1 MSLFLMVK
9 RTINQVTLFLTAKQK
24 ATYLRLLPRTILAR
38 LMLLIA
44 ILLAISIYGSLKIF
58 DYFDREPR
66 AEMAALQAVTIVNY
80 TRASL
85 IASHE
90 NRRNALLSELSGR
103 EGVRV
108 YAADF
113 MEEIEPLPNDPFVQL
128 IAKKIRQRLGEETII
143 SVNHYDIPGLWIS
156 FNVELDDFW
165 VVIPKIQVDRPFP
178 LHWLGWAALIGLLS
192 LIGAYITAARIN
204 RPLNLLAS
212 AADKLRNGEPAPKL
226 PEDSLDELREVNQT
240 FNEMADALVRLD
252 SERTL
257 LLAGVSHD
265 IRTPLARLRLAV
277 EMLSE
282 QESVLMKEGM
292 IDDIADMDNIIHQF
306 SDFVRGV
313 EGESTRMMDIN
324 VLLSSLAERQARAGR
339 KLEVKLSPTYFI
351 PLRPLA
357 MQRLLDNLVGNAYAY
372 TKGDVTVESHIMA
385 DKIVISVLDRGP
397 GIPAEHAQRLLR
409 PFERLDSARTKNE
422 GGSGLGLAICNRIA
436 KLHQGSLELI
446 NRADGGLEARLSLP
460 IQQRY

>member
-1 MSLFLMVK
+1 
-9 RTINQVTLFLTAKQK
+9 
-24 ATYLRLLPRTILAR
+24 
-38 LMLLIA
+38 MLLIA

-58 DYFDREPR
+58 DYFGREPR

-90 NRRNALLSELSGR
+90 SRRGALLSELSGR

-108 YAADF
+108 YSADF
-113 MEEIEPLPNDPFVQL
+113 MEQIEPLPSDPFVYLLVQ
-128 IAKKIRQRLGEETII
+128 KIRQRLGPETII
-143 SVNHYDIPGLWIS
+143 TVNHYGIPGLWIS

-165 VVIPKIQVDRPFP
+165 VVVPNIQADRPFP
-178 LHWLGWAALIGLLS
+178 WHWLGWGALIGLLS
-192 LIGAYITAARIN
+192 LAGAYITAARIN
-204 RPLNLLAS
+204 RPLSFLVH
-212 AADKLRNGEPAPKL
+212 AANKLRNGELAPRL
-226 PEDSLDELREVNQT
+226 PEDSLDELSEVNQT

-252 SERTL
+252 SERSL

-277 EMLSE
+277 EMLSDD
-282 QESVLMKEGM
+282 ESAQMKEGM
-292 IDDIADMDNIIHQF
+292 IEDIADMDNIINQF
-306 SDFVRGV
+306 LDFVRGI
-313 EGESTRMMDIN
+313 EGESTKMMDIN
-324 VLLSSLAERQARAGR
+324 VLLRALAERQARAGR
-339 KLEVKLSPTYFI
+339 KLEVELSASYFI

-372 TKGDVTVESHIMA
+372 TKGEVVIES
-385 DKIVISVLDRGP
+385 KITASIIIISVLDHGP
-397 GIPAEHAQRLLR
+397 GIPKDQAERLLR

-436 KLHQGSLELI
+436 KLHHGSLQLI
-446 NRADGGLEARLSLP
+446 NRESGGLEARLSLP
-460 IQQRY
+460 IRHQ

>member
-1 MSLFLMVK
+1 
-9 RTINQVTLFLTAKQK
+9 
-24 ATYLRLLPRTILAR
+24 
-38 LMLLIA
+38 MLLIA
-44 ILLAISIYGSLKIF
+44 LLLAISIYASLKIF

-66 AEMAALQAVTIVNY
+66 ATTAALQAVTIVNY

-85 IASHE
+85 IAAHE
-90 NRRNALLSELSGR
+90 NRRLALLSELSGR

-113 MEEIEPLPNDPFVQL
+113 LEEIEPLPADPFINL
-128 IAKKIRQRLGEETII
+128 IAQKIKERLGEETII
-143 SVNHYDIPGLWIS
+143 TVNHYGINGLWIS

-178 LHWLGWAALIGLLS
+178 WHWLGWGAVVGLLS
-192 LIGAYITAARIN
+192 LSGAYLIASRIN
-204 RPLNLLAS
+204 RPLNLLVQ
-212 AADKLRNGEPAPKL
+212 AADKLRKGEPAPRL
-226 PEDSLDELREVNQT
+226 PEDSVDELREVSRT
-240 FNEMADALVRLD
+240 FNEMAESLVRLD

-277 EMLSE
+277 EMLPE
-282 QESVLMKEGM
+282 KECESLKVGM
-292 IDDIADMDNIIHQF
+292 IEDIADMDNIIHQF
-306 SDFVRGV
+306 LDFVRGV
-313 EGESTRMMDIN
+313 EGEPTKMMDIN
-324 VLLSSLAERQARAGR
+324 ELLTALHDRQARAGR
-339 KLEVKLSPTYFI
+339 DLKLNLSNTYFI

-372 TKGDVTVESHIMA
+372 SKGKVEVESKITA
-385 DKIVISVLDRGP
+385 DKIVISILDNGP

-409 PFERLDSARTKNE
+409 PFERMDSARNKNE

-436 KLHQGSLELI
+436 KLHRGSLELI
-446 NRADGGLEARLSLP
+446 NRPTGGLEARLTLP
-460 IQQRY
+460 IQT

>member
-1 MSLFLMVK
+1 MLM
-9 RTINQVTLFLTAKQK
+9 I
-24 ATYLRLLPRTILAR
+24 AT
-38 LMLLIA
+38 LLI
-44 ILLAISIYGSLKIF
+44 ISIYGSLKIF

-85 IASHE
+85 IASHD
-90 NRRNALLSELSGR
+90 NRRSALLSELSGR

-113 MEEIEPLPNDPFVQL
+113 MEQIEPLPNDPFVQL
-128 IAKKIRQRLGEETII
+128 LANKIRGRLGSETII
-143 SVNHYDIPGLWIS
+143 TVNHYGIPGLWIS

-178 LHWLGWAALIGLLS
+178 LHWLGWVALIGLLS
-192 LIGAYITAARIN
+192 LFGAYIAAARIN
-204 RPLNLLAS
+204 RPLNLLAI
-212 AADKLRNGEPAPKL
+212 AADKLRKGEPAPKL

-252 SERTL
+252 AERTL

-277 EMLSE
+277 EMLPEEEAS
-282 QESVLMKEGM
+282 QMKVGM

-306 SDFVRGV
+306 LDFVRGV
-313 EGESTRMMDIN
+313 EGEASSMVDIN
-324 VLLSSLAERQARAGR
+324 DLLKSLAERQGRAGR
-339 KLEVKLSPTYFI
+339 QLEVKLGPSYSI
-351 PLRPLA
+351 PIRPLA

-372 TKGDVTVESHIMA
+372 TKGEVVVESQITAEHI
-385 DKIVISVLDRGP
+385 IISVLDRGP
-397 GIPAEHAQRLLR
+397 GIPPDQAERLLR

-436 KLHQGSLELI
+436 KLHRGSLALI
-446 NRADGGLEARLSLP
+446 NRDDGGLEARLHLP
-460 IQQRY
+460 IQNH